1 LDTGAA
7 TLARRGRVRSGS
19 MRKSVRAGVRSFL
32 RALLDSDRASA
43 MRIAKAEYAALG
55 SRAALFAEII
65 HPAQYEIGELW
76 YRGEIGVADE
86 HRATAIVETIV
97 DQLPPGK
104 RRAQDTPRS
113 CLLAAVRAEEHVVG
127 LHMLAAALT
136 DDGWAVQLLAKRTP
150 VDHLL
155 KVVDRERPMLV
166 CLSAG
171 YLPEIGEM
179 SRTIRLIKARGI
191 PVLVGGAAFNRNA
204 ALAERVGAD
213 AHGQDVRVALTLAR
227 RLVGS

>member
-1 LDTGAA
+1 MAK
-7 TLARRGRVRSGS
+7 RGSVKSGS
-19 MRKSVRAGVRSFL
+19 RRRSVRAGVRSFL
-32 RALLDSDRASA
+32 TALLQDDRASA
-43 MRIAKAEYAALG
+43 IRIAEAEHAALG
-55 SRAALFAEII
+55 SRAAVFAELI

-76 YRGEIGVADE
+76 YRGEIGIADE

-104 RRAQDTPRS
+104 RRAQDTHRS
-113 CLLAAVRAEEHVVG
+113 CLLAAVSAEEHVVG

-136 DDGWAVQLLAKRTP
+136 DDGWAVKVSAKRTP

-155 KVVDRERPMLV
+155 KVVDWERPMLV

-191 PVLVGGAAFNRNA
+191 PVLVGGAAFNRNP